1 MLVDASVARSF
12 AVLGWVEPLADAV
25 GGSLFVAHG
34 VLGAYPDEPSELLGI
49 RNALQREATA
59 SGLGSGRSSKALA
72 AVQGL
77 NRLLSLGSPAV
88 QVLMPDTE
96 EIQMA
101 ARLMSAQPN
110 HREWRRGL
118 GLRARRLD
126 AGEAVS
132 IAIAHFRRLRFA
144 SDDEQALIAFE
155 AIARRPAARTRD
167 LIKLL
172 VCKETLEEQEARE
185 GYRFLQEDDL
195 HLLGGPDW

>member
-34 VLGAYPDEPSELLGI
+34 VLGAHPDEPSELLGI

-126 AGEAVS
+126 AGGPAAWSAASAKPKGAVMWS
-132 IAIAHFRRLRFA
+132 RGRAGGTP
-144 SDDEQALIAFE
+144 
-155 AIARRPAARTRD
+155 IARERTTRPRSA
-167 LIKLL
+167 
-172 VCKETLEEQEARE
+172 
-185 GYRFLQEDDL
+185 
-195 HLLGGPDW
+195 